1 MDTADLGMVSD
12 AAAALLVLE
21 GLHPSPAPTDPEY
34 SPPEEPPDLRR
45 VPPSWSGNADEVRRC
60 GEDQR
65 RVLRRAPRLSAR
77 LVDWW
82 HWEHIKDLDVPSWRM
97 WVNRSL
103 ARRCHSRTA
112 AFLASGTVF
121 ALRKD
126 DPAAR
131 EERAKTGE
139 PMPVRPLGVG
149 SVLTGFLGR
158 IMPPSELDPF
168 MEAVDAAN
176 ISAAFSLLVGAPAAF
191 YSAQSVVLPKL
202 VRENGPALDPLYEA
216 LAPRPPYNKQQ
227 QQRQQQQQQ
236 QQRQG
241 RQVGVAAAVGNAPPA
256 PVSEDDVMGVGED
269 PVGEDGMD
277 IDAPAWPPAGME
289 AADEGVIR
297 EGDPGDFYMKVIA
310 KKFRGVWHYGVI
322 TGVVT
327 EWVLEDYGGATQWRA
342 VFEDG
347 DTVDLLRSE
356 AMTSPVNPKR
366 RAGKGGGDAAGA
378 GWTSDEEEEE
388 EEAHLRAWESAAVP
402 GSETNALTFAV
413 MKCSAQV
420 KSKNSNNSAD
430 SEWQLLHDI
439 MPAGF
444 TSGGMAVARSHKA
457 MRKFLRVYPHAAVPE
472 DTAARVWYV
481 LSVVDIIEGWFRDP
495 VWYAC
500 WKKGTDVSINAFRAS
515 SEAERLNEGGH
526 GTGLAAGDFLHAD
539 NGIYT
544 LTDDGFL
551 SHLRATQSVTGVEIR
566 CEDMP
571 PHMLTSRSNW
581 HPIALI
587 GPPEPPNLGKI
598 RLEVLHELAVLGEHG
613 VTVTPADEGEQFV
626 HKVFLGTWLAL
637 AGYAKDVIQR
647 VDGVEYQAVRTSASC
662 LLLSGDQMLEQMG
675 VIGQIEEDLAKS
687 DLDGDEDG
695 ELSPVARR
703 AFNTTRLAEAKQ
715 NTGCH
720 GVCQVPVVLGYVSMV
735 NLFPLAPDHLC
746 FLGLGKDFWRNF
758 LDVLGHVGFRAM
770 KQEDRRKA
778 LVLIPSNFG
787 RGLRPSFAVS
797 KKSKGSGKVTV
808 LSGWVIEGCWHHS
821 ETFSLLTAGPLFE
834 EARVKAIMTGKELA
848 SPANVV
854 TEEDGPERK
863 AQVDALTREGRT
875 RYLADITVYARLA
888 EGNGFVSLL
897 VSNLHSAV
905 CRMIHHML
913 ACGHPLAELWMENLM
928 GFLKAGAKRV
938 LPKNVCETMM
948 RDLLF
953 AQQINRLKAHRL
965 YREPNPNKKT
975 TQAPAPY
982 VETPIRLV
990 GSASAAWEHAVDFKD
1005 HLEKL
1010 LDDVRRT
1017 VHGSHSYAPILAGWG
1032 AVLPGWSPSGGAG
1045 GLLAYKAASLR
1056 NGDKPRLHRGGEDGE
1071 TSRDNSFFVYKMLK
1085 QVPDA
1090 DPPPYTTEE
1099 LESEEELPGNLLAER
1114 EDAKYTIMV
1123 ARAQHFY
1130 LATPPP
1136 LPGADSDDSRG
1147 SARPIR
1153 AALCTVWTPGRAHT
1167 AVGLDL
1173 WRVPGG
1179 GGGSGGEEA
1188 LVLLDG
1194 PGIRKV
1200 AVLMAPADMSS
1211 AKAADLGV
1219 DAGEL
1224 LVAGIHA
1231 RLQDAAR
1238 AFSEASDTAA
1248 RVASWNASLAWRN
1261 SALTAAVVGQGTAR

>member
-1 MDTADLGMVSD
+1 
-12 AAAALLVLE
+12 
-21 GLHPSPAPTDPEY
+21 
-34 SPPEEPPDLRR
+34 
-45 VPPSWSGNADEVRRC
+45 
-60 GEDQR
+60 
-65 RVLRRAPRLSAR
+65 
-77 LVDWW
+77 
-82 HWEHIKDLDVPSWRM
+82 
-97 WVNRSL
+97 
-103 ARRCHSRTA
+103 
-112 AFLASGTVF
+112 
-121 ALRKD
+121 
-126 DPAAR
+126 
-131 EERAKTGE
+131 
-139 PMPVRPLGVG
+139 
-149 SVLTGFLGR
+149 
-158 IMPPSELDPF
+158 
-168 MEAVDAAN
+168 
-176 ISAAFSLLVGAPAAF
+176 
-191 YSAQSVVLPKL
+191 
-202 VRENGPALDPLYEA
+202 
-216 LAPRPPYNKQQ
+216 
-227 QQRQQQQQQ
+227 
-236 QQRQG
+236 
-241 RQVGVAAAVGNAPPA
+241 
-256 PVSEDDVMGVGED
+256 MGVGED

-277 IDAPAWPPAGME
+277 IDAPAWPPAGVE
-289 AADEGVIR
+289 AADEDVIR

-356 AMTSPVNPKR
+356 SSEPEEEGWER
-366 RAGKGGGDAAGA
+366 GGDPAGA

-388 EEAHLRAWESAAVP
+388 EEAHLRPWESAAVP
-402 GSETNALTFAV
+402 GSDTNALTFAV
-413 MKCSAQV
+413 MKCSAQM
-420 KSKNSNNSAD
+420 KSKNSNNSAG

-444 TSGGMAVARSHKA
+444 TWVPDTSRYVRHMCPKGCVAFSGAPGKA
-457 MRKFLRVYPHAAVPE
+457 GGWANLPDQHCPE
-472 DTAARVWYV
+472 CNADRFIRMPQSMKLTAARVWYV
-481 LSVVDIIEGWFRDP
+481 LSVADIIKGWFRDH

-500 WKKGTDVSINAFRAS
+500 WKKGTDVSINAFRTL
-515 SEAERLNEGGH
+515 SEMGRLNEGGH

-551 SHLRATQSVTGVEIR
+551 SHLRATQSVTGVGIR

-571 PHMLTSRSNW
+571 PHMLTSWSNW
-581 HPIALI
+581 HPVALI

-598 RLEVLHELAVLGEHG
+598 VLEVLHELAVLGEHG
-613 VTVTPADEGEQFV
+613 CPDGTR
-626 HKVFLGTWLAL
+626 KVAP

-647 VDGVEYQAVRTSASC
+647 VDGVEFQVVRTGASC

-695 ELSPVARR
+695 ELSPAARR
-703 AFNTTRLAEAKQ
+703 AFNTTRLEQAKQ
-715 NTGCH
+715 KTGCH

-735 NLFPLAPDHLC
+735 NLFPLAPAHLC

-778 LVLIPSNFG
+778 LVLIPSNYG

-808 LSGWVIEGCWHHS
+808 QCGWVIEDCWHHT

-848 SPANVV
+848 STAVMRAVSQLGVLGHMHMRMQGAVWFVTRWGLQNVV

-905 CRMIHHML
+905 CRMIHQML
-913 ACGHPLAELWMENLM
+913 ACGHPLAELWMVNLM

-938 LPKNVCETMM
+938 MPKNVCKTMM

-965 YREPNPNKKT
+965 YREPNPNKKGYM
-975 TQAPAPY
+975 APDDAGPGA
-982 VETPIRLV
+982 VETPIQLV
-990 GSASAAWEHAVDFKD
+990 ESASAAWEDAVDFND

-1017 VHGSHSYAPILAGWG
+1017 VQGSHSYAPILARWG
-1032 AVLPGWSPSGGAG
+1032 AVLPGWTPSGGAG

-1056 NGDKPRLHRGGEDGE
+1056 NGDKPRLHRGGGGGGDGE

-1099 LESEEELPGNLLAER
+1099 LESEEELPRNMLAER
-1114 EDAKYTIMV
+1114 EDAKYTTMV
-1123 ARAQHFY
+1123 VRAQHFY

-1136 LPGADSDDSRG
+1136 PPGADSDDSRA

-1153 AALCTVWTPGRAHT
+1153 AALCTVWTPERAHT
-1167 AVGLDL
+1167 AVGLDS

-1179 GGGSGGEEA
+1179 GGGSGGKEA

-1231 RLQDAAR
+1231 RSQDA
-1238 AFSEASDTAA
+1238 FP
-1248 RVASWNASLAWRN
+1248 VA
-1261 SALTAAVVGQGTAR
+1261 

>member
-1 MDTADLGMVSD
+1 MAREQHFLKFPDCSHSLKRAAKLRRKAALSQ
-12 AAAALLVLE
+12 AAAA
-21 GLHPSPAPTDPEY
+21 GAAAAAAAAAAGAAP
-34 SPPEEPPDLRR
+34 
-45 VPPSWSGNADEVRRC
+45 
-60 GEDQR
+60 
-65 RVLRRAPRLSAR
+65 
-77 LVDWW
+77 
-82 HWEHIKDLDVPSWRM
+82 
-97 WVNRSL
+97 
-103 ARRCHSRTA
+103 
-112 AFLASGTVF
+112 
-121 ALRKD
+121 
-126 DPAAR
+126 
-131 EERAKTGE
+131 
-139 PMPVRPLGVG
+139 GV
-149 SVLTGFLGR
+149 V
-158 IMPPSELDPF
+158 
-168 MEAVDAAN
+168 
-176 ISAAFSLLVGAPAAF
+176 
-191 YSAQSVVLPKL
+191 
-202 VRENGPALDPLYEA
+202 
-216 LAPRPPYNKQQ
+216 
-227 QQRQQQQQQ
+227 
-236 QQRQG
+236 
-241 RQVGVAAAVGNAPPA
+241 AAVGNAPPA
-256 PVSEDDVMGVGED
+256 PVLEDDVMGVGED

-277 IDAPAWPPAGME
+277 IDAPAWPPAGVE
-289 AADEGVIR
+289 AADEDVIR

-327 EWVLEDYGGATQWRA
+327 EWVLEDYGGATQWCA

-444 TSGGMAVARSHKA
+444 TWGGMAVPRSHKA
-457 MRKFLRVYPHAAVPE
+457 MRKFLRVPDTSRYVRHMCPKGCVAFSGAPGKAAEWANLPDHHCPE
-472 DTAARVWYV
+472 CNADRFIRTPQSLKLTAARVWYV
-481 LSVVDIIEGWFRDP
+481 LSVVDIIKGWFRDP

-551 SHLRATQSVTGVEIR
+551 SHLRATQSVTGVGIR

-581 HPIALI
+581 HPVALI

-598 RLEVLHELAVLGEHG
+598 LLEVLHELAVLGEHG
-613 VTVTPADEGEQFV
+613 SHVEGPDGTV
-626 HKVFLGTWLAL
+626 KVAP

-647 VDGVEYQAVRTSASC
+647 VDGVEYQAVRTGASC

-675 VIGQIEEDLAKS
+675 VIGQIQEDLAKS

-695 ELSPVARR
+695 ELSPAARR
-703 AFNTTRLAEAKQ
+703 AFNTTRLEQAKQ

-808 LSGWVIEGCWHHS
+808 LSGWVIEDCWHHS
-821 ETFSLLTAGPLFE
+821 ETFSLLTGGPLFE
-834 EARVKAIMTGKELA
+834 EARVKAIMTAKELA
-848 SPANVV
+848 SPAVMRAVSQLGVLGHMYKRLQGAVWFVTRWGLQNVV
-854 TEEDGPERK
+854 TEEDGPDRK

-905 CRMIHHML
+905 CRMIHQMM

-965 YREPNPNKKT
+965 YREPNPNKKGYM
-975 TQAPAPY
+975 APDDAGPGA

-1017 VHGSHSYAPILAGWG
+1017 VQGSHSYAPILAGWG

-1045 GLLAYKAASLR
+1045 GLVAYKAASLR
-1056 NGDKPRLHRGGEDGE
+1056 NGDKPRLHPGGEDGE

-1085 QVPDA
+1085 QFPNA

-1099 LESEEELPGNLLAER
+1099 LESEEELPRNLLAER
-1114 EDAKYTIMV
+1114 EDAKYTTMV

-1136 LPGADSDDSRG
+1136 PLGVDSDGSRG

-1153 AALCTVWTPGRAHT
+1153 AALCTVWTPERAHT

-1231 RLQDAAR
+1231 RSQDVR
-1238 AFSEASDTAA
+1238 AKFKCYTPVSPT
-1248 RVASWNASLAWRN
+1248 
-1261 SALTAAVVGQGTAR
+1261 Q